1 MEGIFIPI
9 VGALTGVGLFAICLV
24 IARLRKFALAALLSP
39 FITSVVL
46 LMGVFIL
53 ADMNPAR
60 EYGNGYI
67 PNGHEH
73 DPTGID
79 YVLLWLSTIGV
90 FLLSGYIAF
99 KAQQAIVGLLT
110 ADWRHISLF
119 SKNDIEQ
126 LK

>member
-9 VGALTGVGLFAICLV
+9 VGALAGVGLFAICLV

-60 EYGNGYI
+60 EYGNAYI

-73 DPTGID
+73 NPTGID
-79 YVLLWLSTIGV
+79 YVLLWLSTVGA

-99 KAQQAIVGLLT
+99 KVQQGMVGLLT
-110 ADWRHISLF
+110 NDWRHISLF
-119 SKNDIEQ
+119 GKSDEDQ